1 MATYCFDLDGTLCTQ
16 NGMDYESAIALSERV
31 REVNRLFYLG
41 HEIIIFTAR
50 GSGTG
55 IDHEELTRFQLA
67 SWGVMF
73 NKLIFGKPAADFYV
87 DDKAV
92 HSEDFEWKSDTDG
105 SFT

>member
-16 NGMDYESAIALSERV
+16 SGTHYESAAALSERV
-31 REVNRLFYLG
+31 QEVNRLFDLR

-67 SWGVMF
+67 RWGVKF
-73 NKLIFGKPAADFYV
+73 TKLVFGKPAADFYI
-87 DDKAV
+87 DDKAI
-92 HSEDFEWKSDTDG
+92 HSDDFQWNSA
-105 SFT
+105 